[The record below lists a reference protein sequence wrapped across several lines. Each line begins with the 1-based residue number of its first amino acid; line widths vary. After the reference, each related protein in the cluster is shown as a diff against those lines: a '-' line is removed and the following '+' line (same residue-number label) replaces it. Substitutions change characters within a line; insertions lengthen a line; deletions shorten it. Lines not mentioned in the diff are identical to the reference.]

1 VAVGVE
7 VTGAWHRL
15 TEGTG
20 ESCVV
25 MFNRK
30 IQANKSASMKVG
42 MNSIGAEES
51 VVVVKPL

>member
-7 VTGAWHRL
+7 VTGAWYRL

-25 MFNRK
+25 MLTEKYKLTYLR
-30 IQANKSASMKVG
+30 V
-42 MNSIGAEES
+42 
-51 VVVVKPL
+51 

>member
-7 VTGAWHRL
+7 VTGAWYRL

-20 ESCVV
+20 ESCCNV
-25 MFNRK
+25 NRK
-30 IQANKSASMKVG
+30 IQANISASMKVG